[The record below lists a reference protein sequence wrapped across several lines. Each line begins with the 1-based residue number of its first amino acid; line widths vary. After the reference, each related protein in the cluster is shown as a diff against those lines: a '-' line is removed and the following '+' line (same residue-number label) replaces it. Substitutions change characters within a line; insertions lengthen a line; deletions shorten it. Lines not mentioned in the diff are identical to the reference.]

1 VAIDFAQHF
10 IRKAHLADLSLR
22 VCHVVVENLV
32 LVSIDFRFLKL
43 QSEDQ
48 IRKRLDVSLQ
58 LHDSSENP
66 SSVNIKSENY
76 SFDSIRQRVI
86 RAIVVAK

>member
-1 VAIDFAQHF
+1 MAINFAQHF

-32 LVSIDFRFLKL
+32 LVSIDLRFLKL

-66 SSVNIKSENY
+66 SVNIKTENY
-76 SFDSIRQRVI
+76 SFDSIRQRVK